1 MICPTINYRKVQP
14 STMTCK
20 IDISGFC
27 KNPHET
33 KYLTPEPAG
42 TVKTENVP
50 DPKTVIALIGQEQRL
65 INLWV
70 ESGTRALAEILE
82 VPEKVLGKRWNCIK
96 AHPGFQGMH
105 ISFKERNDYPQR
117 LWETVEGLSKFTRH
131 QHHEISHS
139 ESYSV
144 VMMPRPDLGWVS
156 LTEYAQVSDEH
167 MRAALAVIDNHY
179 AYKYPPRRTL
189 DPKIPEYR
197 QVHPGAV
204 FGRYTGKTLRIGRKW
219 REDHKH
225 LLAYPRVSSRT
236 HRVLWD
242 KPETRDGETYYP
254 VEAAIPFTLSFV
266 GKDWEVKAG
275 DRGGYVKNYDC
286 LDWGWVT
293 ESVYVAG
300 KVCEGSLVT
309 GDAYIGENVTIK
321 ENTRISGK
329 AHLNRRMTIRSSK
342 ITGNITIGTEGSTQ
356 GEELIINS
364 LTMDG
369 EVTIDDA
376 VKGIGYAEITGDI
389 DLKGDLTVFN
399 TELTGSMVINSTG
412 GYELCDSLK
421 GELDHKGNKPIF
433 ELRNAPDR
441 RQYRSMGYYQQ
452 KPSVD

>member
-1 MICPTINYRKVQP
+1 
-14 STMTCK
+14 MTCK

-65 INLWV
+65 MNLWI
-70 ESGTRALAEILE
+70 EGGIRALAEILE
-82 VPEKVLGKRWNCIK
+82 VPEKVLAKRWNRIK
-96 AHPGFQGMH
+96 AHPGFRDTY
-105 ISFKERNDYPQR
+105 ISMETFNGYPQR
-117 LWETVEGLSKFTRH
+117 LWDAIDVLAKYTRQ
-131 QHHEISHS
+131 QHHKISYT

-144 VMMPRPDLGWVS
+144 AMMPRPDLGWVS
-156 LTEYAQVSDEH
+156 LVEYAQVSGEH
-167 MRAALAVIDNHY
+167 KRAALAVIDNHY

-189 DPKIPEYR
+189 DPEISEYR

-225 LLAYPRVSSRT
+225 LLAYPRVPSRT
-236 HRVLWD
+236 HRVLWNE
-242 KPETRDGETYYP
+242 PQAHEGETFYP
-254 VEAAIPFTLSFV
+254 IEATTPFTLSFV

-293 ESVYVAG
+293 ESAYVAG
-300 KVCEGSLVT
+300 KVREGSLVT

-329 AHLNRRMTIRSSK
+329 ARLNRRMTIRSSE
-342 ITGNITIGTEGSTQ
+342 ITGNVTIDTEGGTR
-356 GEELIINS
+356 GEELIIAWS
-364 LTMDG
+364 IIDG

-376 VKGIGYAEITGDI
+376 VKCIGYSEVTGDI
-389 DLKGDLTVFN
+389 DLKGDLTVGFDVK
-399 TELTGSMVINSTG
+399 LTGSMVIKSTG
-412 GYELCDSLK
+412 GYELCDSLEGK
-421 GELDHKGNKPIF
+421 LDHKGNKPVYEF
-433 ELRNAPDR
+433 DG
-441 RQYRSMGYYQQ
+441 SSG
-452 KPSVD
+452 K